1 MGMKH
6 GAGAL
11 CAMGVFL
18 MGTPIAHAQESAL
31 VDAATQP
38 AKGRVTWREQARFE
52 RFDLGGE
59 RVDQWT
65 IDTRLTLGLS
75 KDWSVA
81 LNVPTIDRDRSAPG
95 ADDRFG
101 LGDVTLTLK
110 HRFWQHDPGPIDTN
124 RLAVVGGLRLPTGT
138 DGLSSG
144 GYDPFVGLTFTRV
157 SGRHGVNASARYLF
171 TTSGEGATGASP
183 VVEAGQ
189 SGADLFTFE
198 SSYLYRLSPGEY
210 TSETESSLYFS
221 VESILDWDT
230 DGDID
235 WRVAPG
241 LLYEARRFTVE
252 LSPIVP
258 VARDVDRR
266 AERQWGVAF
275 GLRVLF

>member
-6 GAGAL
+6 SAWAL
-11 CAMGVFL
+11 CAIGVFL
-18 MGTPIAHAQESAL
+18 VGTPIAHAQESAL

-52 RFDLGGE
+52 RYDLNGE

-81 LNVPTIDRDRSAPG
+81 LNVPTIDRERSAPG

-124 RLAVVGGLRLPTGT
+124 RLAAVVGLRLPTGT

-157 SGRHGVNASARYLF
+157 SGRHGVNASARYLL
-171 TTSGEGATGASP
+171 TTSGESATSASP
-183 VVEAGQ
+183 VVEAGK

-198 SSYLYRLSPGEY
+198 SSYVFRLSPSEY
-210 TSETESSLYFS
+210 SSETEASLYFTA
-221 VESILDWDT
+221 ESILDWDT

-235 WRVAPG
+235 WRLAPG
-241 LLYEARRFTVE
+241 LLYEARRFTLE
-252 LSPIVP
+252 LSPIIP
-258 VARDVDRR
+258 VAQDVDRR
-266 AERQWGVAF
+266 AEREWGVAF